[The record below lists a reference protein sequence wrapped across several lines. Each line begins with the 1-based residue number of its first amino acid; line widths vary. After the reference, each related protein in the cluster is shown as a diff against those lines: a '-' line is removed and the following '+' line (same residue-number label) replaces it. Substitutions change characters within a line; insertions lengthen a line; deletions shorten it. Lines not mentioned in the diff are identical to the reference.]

1 MGFALYLYTS
11 VECISDH
18 FSKGWL
24 LLGDVLGVCVSD
36 TKEWNKLDQACPI
49 VIAVIC
55 QIVIVNIGR
64 CCLEHI
70 HSHKLMPYTVTQHN

>member
-11 VECISDH
+11 VECISNH

-36 TKEWNKLDQACPI
+36 TKELNKLDQACPI

-55 QIVIVNIGR
+55 PVFVCLVLLIQDIIAWNIFA
-64 CCLEHI
+64 HTK
-70 HSHKLMPYTVTQHN
+70 SMP